1 VLDSPKP
8 VREVEIPAGETHA
21 YSLEEEVRMLAIL
34 PEPAATVVAMATFT
48 GARKGEIRGFQVYY
62 PMRRRAPMDEIRVFL
77 GKVVAALPRIETP
90 AGLSYSLRWQ
100 RMGRLNDVAAY
111 TRTKRFAHSC
121 QAH

>member
-62 PMRRRAPMDEIRVFL
+62 PNATARPNGRDQGVSRQSRGSLATDRDSSWIELFAQ
-77 GKVVAALPRIETP
+77 VAANGQI
-90 AGLSYSLRWQ
+90 
-100 RMGRLNDVAAY
+100 
-111 TRTKRFAHSC
+111 K
-121 QAH
+121 